1 MEGEIE
7 KRKQAGRKEA
17 LTVES
22 IIMHSPMMLLC
33 FANEAGVTIE
43 KHIIHGFVMI
53 LIAVV
58 YTLILTKALPRPVC
72 KEE

>member
-33 FANEAGVTIE
+33 FSCYSPQ
-43 KHIIHGFVMI
+43 
-53 LIAVV
+53 LQDLV
-58 YTLILTKALPRPVC
+58 YNTN
-72 KEE
+72 